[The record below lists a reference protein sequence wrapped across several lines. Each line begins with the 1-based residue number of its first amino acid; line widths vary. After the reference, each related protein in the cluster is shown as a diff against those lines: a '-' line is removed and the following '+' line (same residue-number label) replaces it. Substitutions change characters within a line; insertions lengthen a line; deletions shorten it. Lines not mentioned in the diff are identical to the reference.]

1 MTATANVLVV
11 ELAQPETG
19 APNYNGDDRQELEA
33 RLLTHGLISASL
45 RRGELIAMVAAP
57 EGTNSDQL
65 AELIAGA
72 ASRPPGTVR
81 LSAVSPARSD

>member
-33 RLLTHGLISASL
+33 RLLPHGLISASL
-45 RRGELIAMVAAP
+45 CRG
-57 EGTNSDQL
+57 
-65 AELIAGA
+65 ELIAGA

-81 LSAVSPARSD
+81 LSAGAPARSD

>member
-19 APNYNGDDRQELEA
+19 APNYNGDDRRELEG
-33 RLLTHGLISASL
+33 RLLSHGLISASL

-57 EGTNSDQL
+57 KGTNPDQV

-72 ASRPPGTVR
+72 PSRPPGTVR
-81 LSAVSPARSD
+81 LAQPPR